1 MPHLRDFAHLC
12 IRDTD
17 YAGLRAVSR
26 TVWDWKDFRSF
37 PTLHRH
43 NYLLQSWHSREG
55 TFFPQSNNWIILW
68 RFQQITSREQSLLQS
83 TEALRPLTSLLHD
96 GSARGKPSWMQE
108 TCNYTNAIL
117 FPASLG
123 MISPGQP
130 SALLL
135 WSSQALVLIT
145 WIQPPLAWWN
155 GFPNWADLDQRQ
167 EELTCR
173 CLQVRLASK
182 SIHKWQWHCNTND
195 HQSIFMLQVE
205 LHCWLFIK

>member
-130 SALLL
+130 LSTAPLKFTGSGFNNLDSASTSMVKWVPKL
-135 WSSQALVLIT
+135 SRFGPTAGRADMQVPASQ
-145 WIQPPLAWWN
+145 
-155 GFPNWADLDQRQ
+155 
-167 EELTCR
+167 TC
-173 CLQVRLASK
+173 LKIYPQMAVTL
-182 SIHKWQWHCNTND
+182 
-195 HQSIFMLQVE
+195 
-205 LHCWLFIK
+205 